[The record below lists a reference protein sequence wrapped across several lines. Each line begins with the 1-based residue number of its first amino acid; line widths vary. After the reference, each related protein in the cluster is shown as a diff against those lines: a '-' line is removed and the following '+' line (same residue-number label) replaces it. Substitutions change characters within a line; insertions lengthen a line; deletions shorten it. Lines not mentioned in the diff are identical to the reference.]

1 MDSDM
6 NAPKVFDLF
15 GLLGGWSDD
24 LDGLTD
30 EITSNKTDDHSAF
43 ETASTERH
51 AERSGMFGQID
62 INNPFPRE
70 PEDMSDYSFLLAQSP
85 VISESISETV
95 PEQMALLP
103 ELEVA
108 RKTPGPQ
115 SLEGNNQPES
125 SLESPIQEIIHGG
138 PISPY
143 SEEITS
149 KQAPSIRANTGNTLD
164 ITINISGGDD
174 RDRQIARSAVETTL
188 QAIGGETG
196 FFIP

>member
-1 MDSDM
+1 MDSDLH
-6 NAPKVFDLF
+6 APEVGGLF

-24 LDGLTD
+24 LHTLTD
-30 EITSNKTDDHSAF
+30 EIARRKADNHNAL
-43 ETASTERH
+43 ETVSEEKHTET
-51 AERSGMFGQID
+51 GNVFGRID
-62 INNPFPRE
+62 INHPLSRE
-70 PEDMSDYSFLLAQSP
+70 PEDMNNHSFLLAKSP
-85 VISESISETV
+85 VISESISEV
-95 PEQMALLP
+95 LPEKAGFLP

-108 RKTPGPQ
+108 RQTPGPYY
-115 SLEGNNQPES
+115 LEDNKQPEN
-125 SLESPIQEIIHGG
+125 SLISPLQEIIYGE

-143 SEEITS
+143 WKEETS
-149 KQAPSIRANTGNTLD
+149 QKAPISRANTRNTLD